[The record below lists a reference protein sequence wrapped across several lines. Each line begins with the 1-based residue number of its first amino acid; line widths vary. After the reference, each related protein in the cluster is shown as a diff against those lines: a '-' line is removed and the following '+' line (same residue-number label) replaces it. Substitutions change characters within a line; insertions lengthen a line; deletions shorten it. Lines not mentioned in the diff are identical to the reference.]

1 MWIFRDPLERSAIHV
16 RPRHPAVVKEES
28 MQQKLAPWAL
38 FALASVFSSIACGS
52 SSSGGATGPQS
63 IFNVPAS
70 LDDLTDVTY
79 YDVPWPNDLRKDPDG
94 TIHIA
99 GMYDP
104 SQNTILETYETAAKG
119 LFNGFSTTADGYFRF
134 TDPIDESTLPANP
147 QATLDPSASVQLIDI
162 DPASPTKGQR
172 HLVQTFWRADD
183 GIYWLHNTLTI
194 GPALGYPLSPKTKY
208 AIVVTKSL
216 KTAAGAT
223 FSPSGDLSQILGLSA
238 LSDRVKAA
246 HDAMAPDVAAVV
258 AAGIPANQIV
268 HFTSFTTN
276 DPTAELFSIA
286 DNFASQ
292 VPAPTVEAGTWTQ
305 ASSTGDYD
313 AYQGRYSP
321 SPNYQAGTPP
331 YSQPSDG
338 GNFVFDASGKPV
350 LQNTFDMQ
358 FTLVVP
364 NATKCPM
371 PAAGYPIVLY
381 AHGTG
386 GDYTSII
393 SEGNSVGQSTA
404 QQCLASIGV
413 NQPFS
418 GDRPGAPAA
427 NDPNLEGDED
437 LLFFNLNNPAAA
449 RSNGR
454 QGAVDVM
461 QEARLFTETKMTV
474 PAATSKTGAVIS
486 FDSSKIIFFGH
497 SEGGVNGPLFL
508 ASSNAARGG
517 VLSGTGAMIV
527 VALLE
532 KTEPQPS
539 VAAAV
544 KTLLGLYHPEDADE
558 LNLFHPVINLAQTIV
573 DATDPVN
580 YMPRIIQTP
589 RTGFASK
596 SIYQTEG
603 VLSDGTGD
611 SYAPPHGIEIASVA
625 LGLPVETPVV
635 HPIAE
640 AAFSGLG
647 SVTVPASGLSGNLA
661 GGAASGV
668 LGQFNP
674 APNDDGHFVVFDVP
688 ACRLQAATF
697 CKNLAADP
705 KGNVPPIQ

>member
-1 MWIFRDPLERSAIHV
+1 M
-16 RPRHPAVVKEES
+16 HPKIT
-28 MQQKLAPWAL
+28 PWAL
-38 FALASVFSSIACGS
+38 FTFASVFTSLAACGS
-52 SSSGGATGPQS
+52 SSNGGASSPQS
-63 IFNVPAS
+63 IFNVPTT
-70 LDDLTDVTY
+70 LDDLKDVTY
-79 YDVPWPNDLRKDPDG
+79 YDVPWPNDIRRDADG
-94 TIHIA
+94 SIHIA

-104 SQNTILETYETAAKG
+104 LQNTILETYEQVATG
-119 LFNGFSTTADGYFRF
+119 LLKGFSPTADGYFRF
-134 TDPIDESTLPANP
+134 TDPIDTTTLPTDP
-147 QATLDPSASVQLIDI
+147 KGTLDPSASVQLIDI

-172 HLVQTFWRADD
+172 HLAQTFWRGDP
-183 GIYWLHNTLTI
+183 GIYWLQNTLTI
-194 GPALGYPLSPKTKY
+194 GPALGYPLSPNTKY

-216 KTAAGAT
+216 KTASGAT
-223 FSPSGDLSQILGLSA
+223 FSPSADLSQILDLSA
-238 LSDRVKAA
+238 VTDRVKSA

-276 DPTAELFSIA
+276 DPTAELFAIA
-286 DNFASQ
+286 DNFKAA
-292 VPAPTVEAGTWTQ
+292 VVAPTVETGTWAQ
-305 ASSTGDYD
+305 AEQEPDYD
-313 AYQGRYSP
+313 VYQGRYSP
-321 SPNYQAGTPP
+321 SPNYQTGTAP

-338 GNFVFDASGKPV
+338 GNFVLDSSGKPI
-350 LQNTFDMQ
+350 LQNTFDQQ

-386 GDYTSII
+386 GDYRSIVD
-393 SEGNSVGQSTA
+393 EGNSVGEAVA
-404 QQCLASIGV
+404 QQCLASIGI

-418 GDRPGAPAA
+418 GDRPGAPPAS
-427 NDPNLEGDED
+427 DPNLEGDED
-437 LLFFNLNNPAAA
+437 LLFFNLNNPLAA

-461 QEARLFTETKMTV
+461 QEARLFTETKITV
-474 PAATSKTGAVIS
+474 PLATSRTGAVIA
-486 FDSSKIIFFGH
+486 FDPTKVIFFGH

-508 ASSNAARGG
+508 ASSDAARGG
-517 VLSGTGAMIV
+517 VLSGTGAMITI
-527 VALLE
+527 ALLE
-532 KTEPQPS
+532 KTQPQPS

-544 KTLLGLYHPEDADE
+544 KTLLGLYHGDDGDE
-558 LNLFHPVINLAQTIV
+558 LNVFHPVMNLAQALV

-580 YMPRIIQTP
+580 YMPHIIQNP
-589 RTGFASK
+589 RVGFASK

-603 VLSDGTGD
+603 VNADGTGD
-611 SYAPPHGIEIASVA
+611 SYAPPHGIELASVA
-625 LGLPVETPVV
+625 MGLPAQTPVI
-635 HPIAE
+635 HPITE

-647 SVTVPASGLSGNLA
+647 SVTVPAGGLAGNLA
-661 GGAASGV
+661 NGTASGV

-705 KGNVPPIQ
+705 KGNVPSVGN

>member
-1 MWIFRDPLERSAIHV
+1 MHSKITPL
-16 RPRHPAVVKEES
+16 
-28 MQQKLAPWAL
+28 AL
-38 FALASVFSSIACGS
+38 FTCASLFTSLAACGS
-52 SSSGGATGPQS
+52 SSSGASSGPQS
-63 IFNVPAS
+63 IFNVPTS
-70 LDDLTDVTY
+70 LDQLADVTY
-79 YDVPWPNDLRKDPDG
+79 YDVPWPSDLRKDPDG

-104 SQNTILETYETAAKG
+104 AQNPILETYEATAKG
-119 LFNGFSTTADGYFRF
+119 LFDGFSPTADGYFRF
-134 TDPIDESTLPANP
+134 TDPIDVTTLPADP
-147 QATLDPSASVQLIDI
+147 KASLDPSASVQLIDI

-172 HLVQTFWRADD
+172 HLAQTFWRADD
-183 GIYWLHNTLTI
+183 GVYWLHNTLTI

-208 AIVVTKSL
+208 AIVVTSAL
-216 KTAAGAT
+216 KPAAGGS
-223 FSPSGDLSQILGLSA
+223 FSPASDLSQILGLSA
-238 LSDRVKAA
+238 LSDRVKSA
-246 HDAMAPDVAAVV
+246 HDAMAADVAAVV

-276 DPTAELFSIA
+276 DPTADLFAIA

-292 VPAPTVEAGTWTQ
+292 VAAPTIEAGTLKQDT
-305 ASSTGDYD
+305 STTDYD

-393 SEGNSVGQSTA
+393 TEGNSVGQA
-404 QQCLASIGV
+404 VAEQCLASIGI

-418 GDRPGAPAA
+418 GDRPGAPSAS
-427 NDPNLEGDED
+427 DPNLEGDED

-461 QEARLFTETKMTV
+461 QEARLFTETKITID
-474 PAATSKTGAVIS
+474 AATSKTGAVIS
-486 FDSSKIIFFGH
+486 FDPTKIIFFGH

-508 ASSNAARGG
+508 ASSNVARGG

-544 KTLLGLYHPEDADE
+544 KTLLGLYHPEDAAE

-580 YMPRIIQTP
+580 YMGRIIGNP
-589 RTGFASK
+589 RTGFTSK

-603 VLSDGTGD
+603 VNSDGTGD
-611 SYAPPHGIEIASVA
+611 SYAPPHGIELASVA
-625 LGLPVETPVV
+625 LGLPVQTPVI

-647 SVTVPASGLSGNLA
+647 SITVPAGGLSGNLA
-661 GGAASGV
+661 NGNASGV

-705 KGNVPPIQ
+705 KGNVPAVTQ